1 MNNYIALIDCNN
13 FYASCERVFNPKL
26 KNKPIVVL
34 SNNDG
39 CIIARSNE
47 AKNLGIK
54 MGEPLFKCKSII
66 KSNKVNIFSSNYTL
80 YADMSNRVMNIIKDQ
95 FLNTEIY
102 SIDEAFISFN
112 GKSINDIEDKF
123 VNLRRKIYKWTG
135 IPVSIGISS
144 TKTLAKVAN
153 KIAKKESGVFFISS
167 HDSKEKILKELPIGS
182 VWGIGRKLEQRF
194 LAMGILNAYQLSKM
208 DNKNIRKITNINI
221 LRTAMELNGVNCID
235 IDTSPIS
242 KKQITTSRAFS
253 KNITELKYLEEAV
266 SLYVSRAAEKLRL
279 QKSKCYIITVALST
293 NRFDRQ
299 NIHKFLLNSHSFNSS
314 TNSTSK
320 LISAAKKILKNI
332 YQSGLFYKKA
342 YVFLSGLENSES
354 KQYTFSDDIMMIKKD
369 DNLMKTFD
377 KINKSF
383 GSDTIKY
390 ANTGISRDWFM
401 KREKKSNR
409 YTTNWNEILK
419 INLKNN

>member
-208 DNKNIRKITNINI
+208 DNKNIRKITNVNI

-266 SLYVSRAAEKLRL
+266 SLYVSRAAEKLRF

-332 YQSGLFYKKA
+332 YQNGLFYKKA

>member
-332 YQSGLFYKKA
+332 YQNGLFYKKA

>member
-208 DNKNIRKITNINI
+208 DNKNIRKMTNINI

>member
-253 KNITELKYLEEAV
+253 KNITELRYLEEAV
-266 SLYVSRAAEKLRL
+266 SLYVSRAAEKLRF

>member
-123 VNLRRKIYKWTG
+123 VNLRKKIYKWTG

-332 YQSGLFYKKA
+332 YQNGLFYKKA

>member
-253 KNITELKYLEEAV
+253 KNITELRYLEEAV

>member
-123 VNLRRKIYKWTG
+123 INLRRKIYKWTG

-266 SLYVSRAAEKLRL
+266 SLYVSRAAEKLRF

-401 KREKKSNR
+401 KREKRSNR

>member
-1 MNNYIALIDCNN
+1 
-13 FYASCERVFNPKL
+13 
-26 KNKPIVVL
+26 
-34 SNNDG
+34 
-39 CIIARSNE
+39 
-47 AKNLGIK
+47 

-266 SLYVSRAAEKLRL
+266 SLYVSRAAEKLRF

>member
-253 KNITELKYLEEAV
+253 KNITELRYLEEAV

-401 KREKKSNR
+401 KREKRSNR

>member
-1 MNNYIALIDCNN
+1 MYGLVDCNN
-13 FYASCERVFNPKL
+13 FYVSCERVFNPLL
-26 KNKPIVVL
+26 KNKPVIVL

-123 VNLRRKIYKWTG
+123 VKLRRKIYKWTG

-266 SLYVSRAAEKLRL
+266 SLYVSRAAEKLRF

>member
-208 DNKNIRKITNINI
+208 DNKNIRKMTNINI

-401 KREKKSNR
+401 KREKRSNR

>member
-123 VNLRRKIYKWTG
+123 INLRRKIYKWTG

-266 SLYVSRAAEKLRL
+266 SLYVSRAAEKLRF

>member
-266 SLYVSRAAEKLRL
+266 SLYVSRAAEKLRF

>member
-26 KNKPIVVL
+26 KNKPVVVL

-47 AKNLGIK
+47 AKSLGIK

-112 GKSINDIEDKF
+112 GKSINEIEDKF

-266 SLYVSRAAEKLRL
+266 SLYVSRAAEKLRF

-401 KREKKSNR
+401 KRERKSNR

>member
-332 YQSGLFYKKA
+332 YQNGLFYKKA

-401 KREKKSNR
+401 KREKRSNR

>member
-266 SLYVSRAAEKLRL
+266 SLYVSRAAEKLRF

-401 KREKKSNR
+401 KREKRSNR

>member
-401 KREKKSNR
+401 KREKRSNR

-419 INLKNN
+419 INLKSN

>member
-208 DNKNIRKITNINI
+208 DNKNIRKMTNINI

-266 SLYVSRAAEKLRL
+266 SLYVSRAAEKLRF

-401 KREKKSNR
+401 KREKRSNR